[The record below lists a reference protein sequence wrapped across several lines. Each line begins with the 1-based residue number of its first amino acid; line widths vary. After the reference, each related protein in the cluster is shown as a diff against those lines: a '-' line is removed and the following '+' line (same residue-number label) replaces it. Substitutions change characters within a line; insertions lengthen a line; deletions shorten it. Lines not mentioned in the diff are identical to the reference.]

1 MKVVHVSGKRK
12 QAIARATLRLGNGI
26 VRINSKLLQFWEPS
40 FYRTKIEEPLII
52 AGEAAKHFD
61 IDVNVK
67 GGGINSQ
74 AEAARQAVAKA
85 LSVVDKS
92 LQQAF
97 LSYDRALLVSD
108 IRKKEERKP
117 NRHGKARAKVQKSY
131 R

>member
-1 MKVVHVSGKRK
+1 
-12 QAIARATLRLGNGI
+12 
-26 VRINSKLLQFWEPS
+26 
-40 FYRTKIEEPLII
+40 
-52 AGEAAKHFD
+52 
-61 IDVNVK
+61 
-67 GGGINSQ
+67 
-74 AEAARQAVAKA
+74 
-85 LSVVDKS
+85 VDKS